1 MTAQVDLCVSWS
13 ETPKTG
19 FLRTRLILKR
29 LWAYVVEETGE
40 PEENYRPW
48 TGDHYPATRLH
59 PRSNPGGSGDKR
71 VFNHYAMTITV
82 SYFKETIQNGPTFN
96 VLCAVWPSTDW
107 KDFSDIFKTK

>member
-1 MTAQVDLCVSWS
+1 MYPGLKPRRPVLS
-13 ETPKTG
+13 ERGSFYSAYGLTWWRKPENPRKTTV
-19 FLRTRLILKR
+19 L
-29 LWAYVVEETGE
+29 
-40 PEENYRPW
+40 